1 MESEGSGR
9 RKERAMLLSRINSE
23 AENTQSKRN
32 VGIRLQ
38 QEEINRHRTLWSKPQ
53 TKRNDFLFPLTGEPF
68 LLMSEEQSNALGEGH
83 TSLLSRK
90 KLDLKSIPKQMREVQ
105 GMGYGALA

>member
-1 MESEGSGR
+1 
-9 RKERAMLLSRINSE
+9 MLLSRINSE

-38 QEEINRHRTLWSKPQ
+38 QEEINHHRTLWSKPQ

-68 LLMSEEQSNALGEGH
+68 LLMSEEQSNALGQGH

-90 KLDLKSIPKQMREVQ
+90 KLDLKSIPKQMREV
-105 GMGYGALA
+105 

>member
-1 MESEGSGR
+1 MQSEGSCS

-23 AENTQSKRN
+23 AENTQSERN

-38 QEEINRHRTLWSKPQ
+38 QEEITHHRTLWSKPQ
-53 TKRNDFLFPLTGEPF
+53 TEERLPLPTHWGPF
-68 LLMSEEQSNALGEGH
+68 LLMSEEQSNALAEGH